1 VRLNQTMV
9 KNNYISPKGHQ
20 KLVAELE
27 ELLKVERPEVT
38 KLIQWAAS
46 NGDRSENADYL
57 YGKRR
62 LREID
67 RRIRFLTQ
75 RLDAAVVVDSAKIT
89 SDKIQFGATVE
100 ILDDEGTMKR
110 ITIVGVDEVDT
121 AKGHISWQSPIGK
134 TLLGKSVGD
143 EVLVKVPS
151 GELIYEVTSVSY
163 QPIE

>member
-1 VRLNQTMV
+1 MV
-9 KNNYISPKGHQ
+9 KNNYISPQGHK
-20 KLVAELE
+20 KLVDELDQ
-27 ELLKVERPEVT
+27 LLRIERPEIT

-75 RLDAAVVVDSAKIT
+75 RLDASVVVDPASIK
-89 SDKIQFGATVE
+89 SQKIQFGATVE
-100 ILDDEGTMKR
+100 LMDEEGNKKR
-110 ITIVGVDEVDT
+110 FTIVGVDEVDT
-121 AKGHISWQSPIGK
+121 SKGRISWQSPIGR
-134 TLLGKSVGD
+134 TLIGKEVGD

-151 GELIYEVTSVSY
+151 GELTYEVLALNY
-163 QPIE
+163 LPIE